1 MNNKSFIEI
10 KDINGN
16 RHIINL
22 DEIIELNSNRIVVLL
37 KNDMEYLIK
46 INSRQYN
53 IIRNSLCDPYYNK
66 RELEYYKRESECYK
80 RRVELFKND
89 NSRIR
94 EILDNYHKL
103 KDIFITKKDLKHF
116 LKQIEGIIN
125 NYE

>member
-1 MNNKSFIEI
+1 MNNKAFIEI

-22 DEIIELNSNRIVVLL
+22 DEIIELNSNRIVVL

-53 IIRNSLCDPYYNK
+53 IVRNSLCDPFYNK

-80 RRVELFKND
+80 RKVQLFQND

-94 EILDNYHKL
+94 EILDNYHRL
-103 KDIFITKKDLKHF
+103 DGIFITKKELKHF
-116 LKQIEGIIN
+116 LKQIEGIID
-125 NYE
+125 YE